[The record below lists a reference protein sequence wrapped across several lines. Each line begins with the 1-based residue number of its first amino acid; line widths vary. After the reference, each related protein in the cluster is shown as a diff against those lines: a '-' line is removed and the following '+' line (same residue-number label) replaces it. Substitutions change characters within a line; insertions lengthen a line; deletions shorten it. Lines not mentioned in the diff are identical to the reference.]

1 MNYVQK
7 ILIFTLFPYS
17 LAVQDNEM
25 RTTNI
30 TCHSSKIFI
39 IPSMKDNDKNESK
52 INDGGITNRIGENVS
67 FSCKVNTTTSYSLFW
82 IAVYHHAPT
91 QCLLSAE
98 VERENNRFN
107 SSFNKLCCPTV
118 GSQERLHTSN
128 VSTDTNQFHY
138 LNITNIATSDN
149 GHYLCIIYT
158 WKSGGFKWIIA
169 NNQSLQV
176 TGNEDSKPITDLSIH
191 IVAGT
196 IGGIVVFVGI
206 LLLIW
211 FCIKRKGKQMKT
223 NHSPPNAVALPDD
236 YECTPYAVSER
247 KDQNLRS
254 MYSLVQAPKLATDA
268 EYSEVEMKAL
278 GVPGAEYSEIK
289 MKPPVVACAVY
300 SEIELKPGGDDAY
313 TMVGT

>member
-39 IPSMKDNDKNESK
+39 IPSMK
-52 INDGGITNRIGENVS
+52 
-67 FSCKVNTTTSYSLFW
+67 
-82 IAVYHHAPT
+82 
-91 QCLLSAE
+91 
-98 VERENNRFN
+98 
-107 SSFNKLCCPTV
+107 
-118 GSQERLHTSN
+118 
-128 VSTDTNQFHY
+128 
-138 LNITNIATSDN
+138 
-149 GHYLCIIYT
+149 
-158 WKSGGFKWIIA
+158 
-169 NNQSLQV
+169 
-176 TGNEDSKPITDLSIH
+176 DLSIH